1 MEQKLE
7 QILKASATIDKYTAG
22 TRALF
27 TPPLKVYES
36 PSGGFGVHIHGSPG
50 GNTLYGGSFKE
61 FGTNRVLGTFNGY
74 EASMYDHLYGK
85 ELGLPNKMNRY

>member
-7 QILKASATIDKYTAG
+7 QILKTSATIDKYVAG
-22 TRALF
+22 TSALF
-27 TPPLKVYES
+27 TPPLAVYNS
-36 PSGGFGVHIHGSPG
+36 PSGGFAVHIHGTPD

-61 FGTNRVLGTFNGY
+61 FGTDRTLRTFNGY

-85 ELGLPNKMNRY
+85 ELGLPNKMNRW